1 MKKIMLMMVAGMVVT
16 LAGCSTAAQRQA
28 ECQAQGISKDTC
40 YLAEQNRQN
49 SINNAAMKQAM
60 ENATNATK

>member
-1 MKKIMLMMVAGMVVT
+1 MKKFIFMMMMAVT

-28 ECQAQGISKDTC
+28 DCQAQGISKDTC

-49 SINNAAMKQAM
+49 AINNAAMKQAM
-60 ENATNATK
+60 ENANKAANP

>member
-1 MKKIMLMMVAGMVVT
+1 MKKFIFMMMMVVT

-28 ECQAQGISKDTC
+28 DCQAQGISKDTC

-49 SINNAAMKQAM
+49 AINNAAMKQAM
-60 ENATNATK
+60 ENANKAANP

>member
-1 MKKIMLMMVAGMVVT
+1 MKKFIFMMMMAVT

-28 ECQAQGISKDTC
+28 DCQSQGISKDTC

-49 SINNAAMKQAM
+49 AINNAAMKQAM
-60 ENATNATK
+60 ENANKAANP

>member
-1 MKKIMLMMVAGMVVT
+1 MKKIMLMMVMAGT

-40 YLAEQNRQN
+40 YLAEHNRQD

-60 ENATNATK
+60 ENANAAVK

>member
-1 MKKIMLMMVAGMVVT
+1 MMVVT

-28 ECQAQGISKDTC
+28 DCQAQGISKDTC

-49 SINNAAMKQAM
+49 AINNAAMKQAM
-60 ENATNATK
+60 ENANKAANP

>member
-1 MKKIMLMMVAGMVVT
+1 MKKIMLMMVMAGT

-28 ECQAQGISKDTC
+28 ECQSQGISKDAC
-40 YLAEQNRQN
+40 YMAEHSRQD

-60 ENATNATK
+60 ENANEAVK

>member
-1 MKKIMLMMVAGMVVT
+1 MKKIMLMMVMVMAGT

-40 YLAEQNRQN
+40 YLAEHNRQD

-60 ENATNATK
+60 ENANAAVK

>member
-1 MKKIMLMMVAGMVVT
+1 MKKIMLMMVMAGT

-28 ECQAQGISKDTC
+28 DCQAQGISKDAC
-40 YLAEQNRQN
+40 YMVEHNRQD

-60 ENATNATK
+60 ENANAAVK

>member
-1 MKKIMLMMVAGMVVT
+1 MMMVVT

-28 ECQAQGISKDTC
+28 DCQAQGISKDTC

-49 SINNAAMKQAM
+49 AINNAAMKQAM
-60 ENATNATK
+60 ENANKAANP

>member
-1 MKKIMLMMVAGMVVT
+1 MVGT
-16 LAGCSTAAQRQA
+16 LVGCSTSAQRQA
-28 ECQAQGISKDTC
+28 DCQAQGISKDTC